1 MKNDVSKTL
10 IVTTLI
16 VLAIMLYTV
25 YYFINSDR
33 YDILCAV
40 LAVFALLL
48 LPIAWIPLKT
58 IETDSMIVVKKIIGS
73 KVFMKSDYDVQ
84 PMDLGCAGT
93 AFRLFAGCVWVYWGI
108 FWSKRIGRYYGLH
121 VSTKNLLLLT
131 NRNNGNK
138 VLIDAP
144 G

>member
-25 YYFINSDR
+25 YYFINSGR

-93 AFRLFAGCVWVYWGI
+93 VFRLFAGCVWVYWGI

-144 G
+144 V

>member
-1 MKNDVSKTL
+1 MKNEVSKTL

-16 VLAIMLYTV
+16 VLAIMLYMV
-25 YYFINSDR
+25 YYFINSGR

-40 LAVFALLL
+40 LAVFAFLL

-93 AFRLFAGCVWVYWGI
+93 VYSSFCWVCM
-108 FWSKRIGRYYGLH
+108 
-121 VSTKNLLLLT
+121 V
-131 NRNNGNK
+131 
-138 VLIDAP
+138 VLGHILVKTHRKIQWPACKH
-144 G
+144 